1 MEPKQDGIGVKI
13 ENDFSATYGKVDSL
27 EKIINAFGVKHIDI
41 TRDTRII
48 YVEGI
53 TDYNYLTAFKLLME
67 HIENKEINTAF
78 MPING
83 VGKTNDERQKKD
95 IIDSLCQ
102 LSKNPTLLIDSDISA
117 DQFAELAEE
126 TSLRITQLKD
136 INPNFITIEDLF
148 DNMDKQFF
156 RIDKRHKDALASSL
170 FKNNIIEYYEKK
182 IISQATIDN
191 FFKVIREID

>member
-1 MEPKQDGIGVKI
+1 
-13 ENDFSATYGKVDSL
+13 
-27 EKIINAFGVKHIDI
+27 
-41 TRDTRII
+41 
-48 YVEGI
+48 
-53 TDYNYLTAFKLLME
+53 
-67 HIENKEINTAF
+67 

-83 VGKTNDERQKKD
+83 VGRPNDERQKND

-117 DQFAELAEE
+117 DQFAELAEN

-148 DNMDKQFF
+148 DDN
-156 RIDKRHKDALASSL
+156 DKRTYKINKNNKDALASAL
-170 FKNNIIEYYEKK
+170 FKNNIIDYYEKK
-182 IISQATIDN
+182 TISKATIDN

>member
-1 MEPKQDGIGVKI
+1 MNRVRELTGVSCAYKQGIFGDGIGV
-13 ENDFSATYGKVDSL
+13 AVLDS
-27 EKIINAFGVKHIDI
+27 GVNERHPDL
-41 TRDTRII
+41 RGRLV
-48 YVEGI
+48 YS
-53 TDYNYLTAFKLLME
+53 YNYLTAFKLLME

-182 IISQATIDN
+182 SC
-191 FFKVIREID
+191 KH

>member
-1 MEPKQDGIGVKI
+1 M
-13 ENDFSATYGKVDSL
+13 DSL

-67 HIENKEINTAF
+67 HIEDKEINIAF

-83 VGKTNDERQKKD
+83 VGRPNDERQKND

-102 LSKNPTLLIDSDISA
+102 LSKNPTLLIDSDIAA

-126 TSLRITQLKD
+126 TSLRIIQLKD
-136 INPNFITIEDLF
+136 INTNFITIEDLF
-148 DNMDKQFF
+148 DDKDKQIYK
-156 RIDKRHKDALASSL
+156 IDENNKDALASAL
-170 FKNNIIEYYEKK
+170 FKNNIIDYYEENQ
-182 IISQATIDN
+182 ISQTTIDN